1 MVRHDSGDTR
11 LHAEPRHRQPIL
23 LRRRSR
29 SSEPKEER
37 RADTRPPSRPRHTF
51 TYVSPPRHTLQHAAL
66 QLLPTPQ
73 LPGGAVDAQKRTCV
87 VVAQTRGQ
95 G

>member
-37 RADTRPPSRPRHTF
+37 RADARPPSRPRHLL
-51 TYVSPPRHTLQHAAL
+51 VREPPRHALQHAAL
-66 QLLPTPQ
+66 QPLPTPQ